1 MKSAVRNFL
10 LVVRFS
16 VMRMLRDFP
25 SLIPLLLV
33 PLLIIPIL
41 GAVFSK
47 LLAGSSFLNGAPDS
61 MTFFA
66 VGLVIMFQLFG
77 GRYTMDYVKDAF
89 LTDRKWRMAAA
100 PCRPWSLAMGIMA
113 AGWLASMLQGFLLV
127 LFTRLIL
134 GVRWGS
140 PGVVVA
146 VVAATALLSQL
157 VNLALVLLTRN
168 YGLAAAISWF
178 YAYGSCMLG
187 GLIIPLPMNVPFWRF
202 MVDYGTPYSLA
213 QTAVIAAAGGRAR
226 TDVAVGIGALLA
238 LSALLA
244 ALVAL
249 LGRRK
254 LA

>member
-1 MKSAVRNFL
+1 MKGALRSFL
-10 LVVRFS
+10 IVVRFS
-16 VMRMLRDFP
+16 VQRMLRDLP

-33 PLLIIPIL
+33 PLLIIPIV

-61 MTFFA
+61 MSFFA
-66 VGLVIMFQLFG
+66 VGLIIMFQLFG

-89 LTDRKWRMAAA
+89 LTDRKWRLAAA
-100 PCRPWSLAMGIMA
+100 PCGSWTLTMGIMA

-127 LFTRLIL
+127 AFTRVLL
-134 GVRWGS
+134 GVRWGNV
-140 PGVVVA
+140 GVVAA
-146 VVAATALLSQL
+146 VIAATALVSQL
-157 VNLALVLLTRN
+157 VNLALILVTRN
-168 YGLAAAISWF
+168 YGLAATIAWI
-178 YAYGSCMLG
+178 YAYGSSMLG
-187 GLIIPLPMNVPFWRF
+187 GLIFPLPTQVPFWRF

-226 TDVAVGIGALLA
+226 TDVAVGIGALFA
-238 LSALLA
+238 FAAALA
-244 ALVAL
+244 AAIAL

>member
-1 MKSAVRNFL
+1 MKNAIRNFL
-10 LVVRFS
+10 LAVRFS
-16 VMRMLRDFP
+16 VLRMLRDLP
-25 SLIPLLLV
+25 SLIPLLFV

-47 LLAGSSFLNGAPDS
+47 ILAGNAFLNGAPDS
-61 MTFFA
+61 MSFFA
-66 VGLVIMFQLFG
+66 VGLIIMFQLFG

-100 PCRPWSLAMGIMA
+100 PCGPWSLAMGIMA

-127 LFTRLIL
+127 LFSRVIL
-134 GVRWGS
+134 GVHWGS
-140 PGVVVA
+140 VGVVIA

-157 VNLALVLLTRN
+157 VNLALILLTRSYN
-168 YGLAAAISWF
+168 LAASVSWI

-187 GLIIPLPMNVPFWRF
+187 GLIFPLPVNMPFWRF

-213 QTAVIAAAGGRAR
+213 QTAVIAAAGGRAHS
-226 TDVAVGIGALLA
+226 DVAVGIGALIA
-238 LSALLA
+238 LSAVLA
-244 ALVAL
+244 AVIAL